1 MFITQAPTTT
11 TTIPLPTLPITV
23 PGETTTLV
31 PGFADGSTTTVAGGP
46 QTYTVKANDTVLRI
60 AQRFGVDAQALADY
74 NHWSD
79 GITHPIYPGTVIG
92 IPAKT
97 TTVTTTAVGG
107 SGGVPSVTTTIAPG
121 AGSTYTVKA
130 NDTVVGIARKYGI
143 TAQTL
148 ARGHPQR
155 AQRRRVEVAVL
166 LPLGG
171 LAGARRPARKHVADA
186 RGPLACGPVTS
197 SPGIPFSTS
206 LLQCTL
212 RGLKLVGRV
221 LRKRIEPSES
231 GGGAVDQAVG
241 LRRQLLSDLFL
252 LLEAHAG
259 GVRTKHHGAVTA
271 SDLVECPAGL
281 KRTDDLV
288 WSLRKGQR
296 ERAGGRA
303 HVQPPCDC

>member
-1 MFITQAPTTT
+1 MQRRRTTASAVGVGALAVLVLAGCVAPADSGSKATLPSLQPPVFITQAPTTT

-148 ARGHPQR
+148 ADYNNWSDG
-155 AQRRRVEVAVL
+155 
-166 LPLGG
+166 
-171 LAGARRPARKHVADA
+171 PAH
-186 RGPLACGPVTS
+186 S
-197 SPGIPFSTS
+197 IFPGTVIKIPP
-206 LLQCTL
+206 
-212 RGLKLVGRV
+212 K
-221 LRKRIEPSES
+221 
-231 GGGAVDQAVG
+231 
-241 LRRQLLSDLFL
+241 
-252 LLEAHAG
+252 
-259 GVRTKHHGAVTA
+259 
-271 SDLVECPAGL
+271 
-281 KRTDDLV
+281 
-288 WSLRKGQR
+288 
-296 ERAGGRA
+296 
-303 HVQPPCDC
+303 